1 MITLGFL
8 PRKWGFYW
16 RRRRDSNPRAGFPT
30 YALSRGASSTCL
42 STSPNAV
49 KLNSKD
55 KPLHVIKVWRQS
67 LPPTGKDCAHWRRRW
82 DSNPRLL
89 RVTGFQD
96 RLLKPLGHLSKP
108 DLISIAK
115 DLLVVNTFWQI
126 FLCFFR
132 GGGQYRA
139 SEKQRQHLT
148 KKC

>member
-1 MITLGFL
+1 MVKRF
-8 PRKWGFYW
+8 W

-55 KPLHVIKVWRQS
+55 KPLRVIKVWRQS

-115 DLLVVNTFWQI
+115 DLSVVNMFWQI
-126 FLCFFR
+126 FLCFFC

-139 SEKQRQHLT
+139 KQRQYFA